1 MNEID
6 RVIRLILQ
14 DIKVELGDE
23 FDKNFERHGFF
34 SEKWARRKS
43 PLRPG
48 GPILIDTG
56 NLRRSVRSKV
66 DTTSITFFS
75 DLPYA
80 SIHNDGGE
88 IKVTAKMKRYFWHRY
103 YQAQGSFGRKKNG
116 EKRNDKRTR
125 QLTSEAEFWQ
135 CMALMKVGQKIKIP
149 RRRFLG
155 TSPEVEQGVREIIEE
170 ELEKY
175 FNNIKI

>member
-1 MNEID
+1 MPRPILRTRYPDTKNSICILLTTMNEID
-6 RVIRLILQ
+6 RVIHLILQ

-23 FDKNFERHGFF
+23 FDKNFERQGFF

-56 NLRRSVRSKV
+56 NLRRSVQSKV

-88 IKVTAKMKRYFWHRY
+88 IKVTAKR
-103 YQAQGSFGRKKNG
+103 
-116 EKRNDKRTR
+116 
-125 QLTSEAEFWQ
+125 
-135 CMALMKVGQKIKIP
+135 KVGQKIKIP

-155 TSPEVEQGVREIIEE
+155 TSPEVERSVREIIEE
-170 ELEKY
+170 ELEQY

>member
-6 RVIRLILQ
+6 RVIHLILQ

-23 FDKNFERHGFF
+23 FDKNFERQGFF

-43 PLRPG
+43 PRRPG

-56 NLRRSVRSKV
+56 NLRRSVQSKV

-88 IKVTAKMKRYFWHRY
+88 IKVTAKR
-103 YQAQGSFGRKKNG
+103 
-116 EKRNDKRTR
+116 
-125 QLTSEAEFWQ
+125 
-135 CMALMKVGQKIKIP
+135 KVGQKIKIP

-155 TSPEVEQGVREIIEE
+155 TSPEVERSVREIIEE
-170 ELEKY
+170 ELEQY

>member
-1 MNEID
+1 MRYPDTKNSICILPTTMNEID

-23 FDKNFERHGFF
+23 FDKNFERQGFF

-66 DTTSITFFS
+66 DATSITFFS

-88 IKVTAKMKRYFWHRY
+88 IKVTSK
-103 YQAQGSFGRKKNG
+103 
-116 EKRNDKRTR
+116 
-125 QLTSEAEFWQ
+125 
-135 CMALMKVGQKIKIP
+135 MKVGQKIKIP

-155 TSPEVEQGVREIIEE
+155 TSPEVEKSVREIIEE
-170 ELEKY
+170 KLEMY